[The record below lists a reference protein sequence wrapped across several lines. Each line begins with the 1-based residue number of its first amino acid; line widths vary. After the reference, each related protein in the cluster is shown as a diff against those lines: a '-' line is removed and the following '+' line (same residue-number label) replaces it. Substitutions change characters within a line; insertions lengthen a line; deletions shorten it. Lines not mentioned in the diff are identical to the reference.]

1 MAGANIQLERNFQLY
16 QEMKFYIETV
26 LNCLNEKVRLLKLVC
41 VLIAYFQIPMINEIE
56 TTIFDLWRTRS
67 DDMARKRNE
76 E

>member
-26 LNCLNEKVRLLKLVC
+26 LNCLNEKVRVLRLVY
-41 VLIAYFQIPMINEIE
+41 VLSAYFQLPMINEIE

-67 DDMARKRNE
+67 GDMARKRNE